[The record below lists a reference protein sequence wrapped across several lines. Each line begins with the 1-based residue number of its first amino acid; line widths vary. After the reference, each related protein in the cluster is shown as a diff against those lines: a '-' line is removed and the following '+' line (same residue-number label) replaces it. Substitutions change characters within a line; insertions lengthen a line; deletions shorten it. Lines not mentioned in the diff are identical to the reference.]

1 MALMPYAYMPKVI
14 VFSLGVN
21 KLHMPKRGAS
31 VKILLAD
38 DHPLFREG
46 VRQVLN
52 QMDEHTEI
60 IDAQDFPTLFIQAQV
75 NPDLDLALIDL
86 NMPGMPAHYGI
97 VEFRQ
102 RFPDLP
108 LVILSASE
116 SRQDISRALDAGALG
131 YVLKSSPSK
140 VILHALKMVLSGG
153 IYIPAILNEPT
164 PAAQSDTVFQTDK
177 SSVALT
183 TRQMEV
189 LTCLLQGMPNKTI
202 ARNLDLTEG
211 TVKIHLAAIFRAL
224 GVNNRT
230 EAVIAARQVGLD
242 HGPRDSGF

>member
-1 MALMPYAYMPKVI
+1 M
-14 VFSLGVN
+14 
-21 KLHMPKRGAS
+21 
-31 VKILLAD
+31 KILLAD

-46 VRQVLN
+46 VKQVLS
-52 QMDEHTEI
+52 QMDEDTEI

-97 VEFRQ
+97 LEFRQ

-116 SRQDISRALDAGALG
+116 SKQDISQALDAGALG

-140 VILHALKMVLSGG
+140 VILHALKLVLSGG
-153 IYIPAILNEPT
+153 IYIPAILNESSPNIQ
-164 PAAQSDTVFQTDK
+164 PNAALQTNK
-177 SSVALT
+177 SSIALT

-189 LTCLLQGMPNKTI
+189 LSCLLQGMPNKTI
-202 ARNLDLTEG
+202 ARSLELTEG

-230 EAVIAARQVGLD
+230 EAVITARQVGLD
-242 HGPRDSGF
+242 SGLRNSGP

>member
-1 MALMPYAYMPKVI
+1 M
-14 VFSLGVN
+14 
-21 KLHMPKRGAS
+21 
-31 VKILLAD
+31 KILLAD

-46 VRQVLN
+46 VKQVLS

-86 NMPGMPAHYGI
+86 NMPGMTAHYGI
-97 VEFRQ
+97 LEFRQ

-116 SRQDISRALDAGALG
+116 SKQDISQALDAGALG
-131 YVLKSSPSK
+131 YVLKSSPST
-140 VILHALKMVLSGG
+140 VILHALKLVLSGG
-153 IYIPAILNEPT
+153 IYIPAILNESSPNIQ
-164 PAAQSDTVFQTDK
+164 PNAALQINK
-177 SSVALT
+177 SSIALT

-189 LTCLLQGMPNKTI
+189 LNCLLQGMPNKTI
-202 ARNLDLTEG
+202 ARSLELTEG

-230 EAVIAARQVGLD
+230 EAVITARQVGLD
-242 HGPRDSGF
+242 NGLRNSSP

>member
-1 MALMPYAYMPKVI
+1 
-14 VFSLGVN
+14 
-21 KLHMPKRGAS
+21 
-31 VKILLAD
+31 
-38 DHPLFREG
+38 
-46 VRQVLN
+46 
-52 QMDEHTEI
+52 MDEDTEI

-97 VEFRQ
+97 LEFRQ

-116 SRQDISRALDAGALG
+116 SKQDISQALDAGALG

-140 VILHALKMVLSGG
+140 VILHALKLVLSGG
-153 IYIPAILNEPT
+153 IYIPAILNESSPNIQ
-164 PAAQSDTVFQTDK
+164 PNAALQTNK
-177 SSVALT
+177 SSIALT

-189 LTCLLQGMPNKTI
+189 LSCLLQGMPNKTI
-202 ARNLDLTEG
+202 ARSLELTEG

-230 EAVIAARQVGLD
+230 EAVITARQVGLD
-242 HGPRDSGF
+242 SGLRNSGP